1 MRRLRETAVKYSVIF
16 GILLAYLVFVLC
28 TGMGIPCLFNKITGL
43 KCVGCGISRMLVAL
57 VRFDF
62 ASAFKHNAFLFVTG
76 PFLIAYIAFS
86 EVRYVLNGSRR
97 MGKYE
102 IFLWVELVLAIA
114 YGVLRN
120 IIRL

>member
-1 MRRLRETAVKYSVIF
+1 
-16 GILLAYLVFVLC
+16 
-28 TGMGIPCLFNKITGL
+28 MGIPCLFNKITGL

-62 ASAFKHNAFLFVTG
+62 ASAFKYNAFLFVTG
-76 PFLIAYIAFS
+76 PFLIAYIACS
-86 EVRYVLNGSRR
+86 EVKYVLNGSRC

-102 IFLWVELVLAIA
+102 IFLWAERVLAIV

-120 IIRL
+120 VIHL